1 LGAIDDELSTKSENF
16 ARTFRDLNPIVMA
29 SVSRSATGGTR
40 YPPPGSANATRR
52 NIMKRATLGALCLV
66 FALPLLASSA
76 GARRIQLTKQR
87 CISLE
92 QTTSGWQMQILCR
105 EGKGVIVLAVEP
117 GTRHYRGSGV
127 FAGLSQEE
135 LDATYRS
142 LIPRGDSGFELMMV
156 NVGEAI
162 LQLG

>member
-1 LGAIDDELSTKSENF
+1 
-16 ARTFRDLNPIVMA
+16 
-29 SVSRSATGGTR
+29 
-40 YPPPGSANATRR
+40 
-52 NIMKRATLGALCLV
+52 MKRATLGALCLL

-76 GARRIQLTKQR
+76 GARRTQLTKQR

-92 QTTSGWQMQILCR
+92 QTANGWQMEILCR
-105 EGKGVIVLAVEP
+105 EGKGAIVLAAGG

-135 LDATYRS
+135 LNATYQS
-142 LIPRGDSGFELMMV
+142 LIPRDDSGFELMMV
-156 NVGEAI
+156 NVGEAL